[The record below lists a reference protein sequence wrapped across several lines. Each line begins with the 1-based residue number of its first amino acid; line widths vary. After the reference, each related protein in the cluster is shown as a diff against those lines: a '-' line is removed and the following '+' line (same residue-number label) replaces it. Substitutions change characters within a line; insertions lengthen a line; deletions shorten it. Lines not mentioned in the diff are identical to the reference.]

1 MTFFVILSD
10 KPRYFPVI
18 LTVTFGNR
26 FENRRFPALPRYFP
40 VILMSAGR

>member
-18 LTVTFGNR
+18 LTVTFGNC
-26 FENRRFPALPRYFP
+26 FGNRRFPAVPHYFP
-40 VILMSAGR
+40 IILMDRRR